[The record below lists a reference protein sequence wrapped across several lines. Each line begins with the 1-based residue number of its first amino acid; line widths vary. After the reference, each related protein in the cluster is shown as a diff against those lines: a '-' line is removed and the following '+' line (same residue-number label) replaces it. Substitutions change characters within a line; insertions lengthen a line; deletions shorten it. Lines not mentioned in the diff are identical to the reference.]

1 MSSNKAGR
9 VLVAA
14 ALAAALFL
22 AVPVQAID
30 GRGAAL
36 GSLERL
42 VAWFVE
48 TWLTAGL
55 AADATDSAGHNT
67 ETQPPP
73 PVEEEEE
80 EDPQGCHEY
89 TVCVDP
95 NGCHDYTACVDPNG

>member
-14 ALAAALFL
+14 TLAAALFL

-36 GSLERL
+36 GPLERL

-48 TWLTAGL
+48 TWLSAEL
-55 AADATDSAGHNT
+55 ADATDTAEREGESG
-67 ETQPPP
+67 ESQPPP
-73 PVEEEEE
+73 PVEDEE
-80 EDPQGCHEY
+80 EDPGGCRDY
-89 TVCVDP
+89 TGCVDP
-95 NGCHDYTACVDPNG
+95 NG

>member
-1 MSSNKAGR
+1 MSSKKSGR

-14 ALAAALFL
+14 TLAAALFL

-42 VAWFVE
+42 AAWLME
-48 TWLTAGL
+48 TWLFAEIGNPIGP
-55 AADATDSAGHNT
+55 AEQGT
-67 ETQPPP
+67 ESQPPPP

-80 EDPQGCHEY
+80 EDPGSCRDY
-89 TVCVDP
+89 TGCVDP
-95 NGCHDYTACVDPNG
+95 NG

>member
-1 MSSNKAGR
+1 MSSNRSGR

-14 ALAAALFL
+14 TLAAALFL

-48 TWLTAGL
+48 TWL
-55 AADATDSAGHNT
+55 SAELT
-67 ETQPPP
+67 MESQPPPPPP
-73 PVEEEEE
+73 PVEEEDE
-80 EDPQGCHEY
+80 EDPEGCR
-89 TVCVDP
+89 
-95 NGCHDYTACVDPNG
+95 GDYTACVDPNG